1 MANVNVTLRTDTDY
15 RNLAARINSDI
26 IGTDYNSLDLPVA
39 IEEWARRNRLAL
51 TSEARDKLASI
62 IEDRRK
68 GAGALTDLMNDDLV
82 TDIAVNRYDSIS
94 VQRVGGNGWEPVVG
108 LSFGS
113 ETELEALVRR
123 LISRARR
130 SIDSTNPVVD
140 DARLPEGQRF
150 FVSIKPA
157 STTTVL
163 IIRKFRRQVFT
174 LAELATKQFQ
184 SLSPHMA
191 GFLMTCVRTRLNL
204 LVAGGT
210 GSGKTTL
217 LSTLLDSVPAT
228 ERLVLIEDPP
238 EIILP
243 PAHIYSPR
251 LVVDRDTPGLRA
263 EDMLR
268 YALRMTPD
276 RIIVGEVRGGEAF
289 TMLQAMNTGH
299 EGSMS
304 SIHANTPDDALTR
317 LETLAIMGAPELP
330 YRAIKA
336 QIGSALHII
345 VQLRRSPRDGRR
357 YVSEIAEVTWD
368 GGDNLETRTLF
379 EVRAGKFAPV
389 NRPLLW
395 ERTLA
400 RHWPTDRPDPWVT
413 SDPAKSSPT

>member
-1 MANVNVTLRTDTDY
+1 MASGINVTLRTEADY
-15 RNLAARINSDI
+15 RNVAARINADI
-26 IGTDYNSLDLPVA
+26 VSPDY
-39 IEEWARRNRLAL
+39 EGLAL
-51 TSEARDKLASI
+51 SQAIDEWIRRGRLSLSQDSRDRLQRI
-62 IEDRRK
+62 IEDRRQ
-68 GAGALTDLMNDDLV
+68 GAGVLTDLMDDDLV
-82 TDIAVNRYDSIS
+82 TDIAVNRYDSVS
-94 VQRVGGNGWEPVVG
+94 VQRVGGNGWEPVIG

-113 ETELEALVRR
+113 EAELDALVRR
-123 LISRARR
+123 LISRAKR
-130 SIDSTNPVVD
+130 SIDTANPVVD
-140 DARLPEGQRF
+140 DARLPEGGQRF

-157 STTTVL
+157 STNTVL

-174 LAELATKQFQ
+174 LAQLATKQLK

-191 GFLMTCVRTRLNL
+191 GFLMTCVGTRLNI

-217 LSTLLDSVPAT
+217 LSALLDSVPST

-243 PAHIYSPR
+243 ATHSYSPR
-251 LVVDRDTPGLRA
+251 LVVDRDVKGLRA

-345 VQLRRSPRDGRR
+345 VQLRRSPGDGRR

-379 EVRAGKFAPV
+379 EVRNRQFAPV
-389 NRPLLW
+389 HRPLLW

-400 RHWPTDRPDPWVT
+400 RHWPADRPDPWVT
-413 SDPAKSSPT
+413 SDPAKS